1 MLGSRERPGLSS
13 IDASWKPHML
23 VSLRLCTV
31 SSLESE
37 HVNPANMKQRGKQK
51 QKKKKRRLLKLLK
64 WSELEETKPTQR
76 CWQVRHSL
84 DQDMP
89 KDQAKRT

>member
-1 MLGSRERPGLSS
+1 
-13 IDASWKPHML
+13 ML

-37 HVNPANMKQRGKQK
+37 RVNPANMKQRGKQK
-51 QKKKKRRLLKLLK
+51 QKKKKGRLSKLLTR
-64 WSELEETKPTQR
+64 SELEETNSTQR

-84 DQDMP
+84 DQDSP